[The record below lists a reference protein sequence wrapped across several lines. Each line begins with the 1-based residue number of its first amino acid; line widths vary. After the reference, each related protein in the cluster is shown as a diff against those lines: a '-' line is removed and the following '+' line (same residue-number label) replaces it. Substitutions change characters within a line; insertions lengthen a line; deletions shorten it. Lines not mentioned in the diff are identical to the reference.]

1 MGKARRV
8 QPRKLAG
15 KLREIRSRL
24 EWSQEQMAERLR
36 KVEKSIYPG
45 LISRFEHGKAEPS
58 LIVLLE
64 YSRIAGVSMETLV
77 DDKLR
82 LSG

>member
-1 MGKARRV
+1 MGRTRRA
-8 QPRKLAG
+8 PPKKLAG
-15 KLREIRSRL
+15 KLREIRRRL
-24 EWSQEQMAERLR
+24 EWSQEQMADRLK
-36 KVEKSIYPG
+36 KVEKTIYPG

-77 DDKLR
+77 DDKIR
-82 LSG
+82 F